1 VKAAHLGLERGGGGD
16 PDLLDGGTAVRPGA
30 PELLGVGW
38 RRYGS
43 RGRRIGAEQ
52 VAGGR
57 RANVAAR
64 EADESKRGEL
74 GA

>member
-1 VKAAHLGLERGGGGD
+1 VKAAHLGLERGGGD

-43 RGRRIGAEQ
+43 RGRRGG
-52 VAGGR
+52 AGGW
-57 RANVAAR
+57 RAAS
-64 EADESKRGEL
+64 ECGSQRG
-74 GA
+74 G